1 MKIVIVH
8 HSFGLLSEIAGSFC
22 QILLPILSQF
32 EWTYWLLSPPP
43 PPKSSKY
50 QGFLMIS
57 GGIEVN

>member
-1 MKIVIVH
+1 MKTVIVH

-32 EWTYWLLSPPP
+32 EWTDWLLF

-50 QGFLMIS
+50 QGFLTIS
-57 GGIEVN
+57 SRIEVT

>member
-8 HSFGLLSEIAGSFC
+8 HSLGLLSEIAGSFC

-32 EWTYWLLSPPP
+32 EWTDWLLLPL
-43 PPKSSKY
+43 KSSKY